1 MLFGVKAPFLAIG
14 LALLSAHS
22 FAGSALP
29 REEGATYLEDLA
41 IKPVKLAVIA
51 EAPVQSQLVDG
62 RYLGVLRRGSTA
74 EVLAISDTH
83 LRVRGTAQQ
92 GGVAGWVPMSSLTP
106 LRPEFVES
114 VKRNAARKAEVD
126 ALIAKGEA
134 ALNMT
139 QDEVTAALGKPQKKT
154 SKLDANGRQDVW
166 EFIRYTRVPQ
176 ETPGFDPVTGRH
188 VTTVIYVKV
197 PSGKLTVTFEK
208 NLVSSLE
215 QSEGA
220 DVNAPARLVSAPIT
234 VVN

>member
-1 MLFGVKAPFLAIG
+1 MFTSVKAPLLALG
-14 LALLSAHS
+14 LALFTAQS
-22 FAGSALP
+22 FAASALP
-29 REEGATYLEDLA
+29 REAGAIYLEDLDV
-41 IKPVKLAVIA
+41 KPVKLSVIA

-62 RYLGVLRRGSTA
+62 RFLGVLRRGSAA

-92 GGVAGWVPMSSLTP
+92 GGVAGWVPMASMTP
-106 LRPEFVES
+106 MRPEFVES
-114 VKRNAARKAEVD
+114 VKKNAARKAEVE

-139 QDEVTAALGKPQKKT
+139 HDEVTAALGKPQKKT
-154 SKLDANGRQDVW
+154 SKLDAKGRQEVW

-176 ETPGFDPVTGRH
+176 ETPGIDAATGRPVTN
-188 VTTVIYVKV
+188 VIYVKV
-197 PSGKLTVTFEK
+197 PSGKLTVTFEN
-208 NLVSSLE
+208 NLVSALE

-220 DVNAPARLVSAPIT
+220 DVNAPVRLVSAPVM